1 MPLAVSAEFCR
12 LCSGECSTMICG
24 GARRMITLLFTDVE
38 GSTRMLEGLGESYG
52 EVVREHDRTM
62 REAIAVLGGRE
73 VHVAGDSFFVVF
85 DGVSNA
91 VECAVRVQRGLAAAQ
106 WPEGGR
112 PRVRMGIHTGEPT
125 PADGD
130 FVGMDVHRAARVMA
144 VAYGGQVLLSGAAA
158 RAVGSDAQ
166 LLDLGYHRLKD
177 LAEPEHLFQL
187 VADGLECQFPRLRS
201 LNRSNLPTPTGELI
215 GRGREI
221 ERALALLGRGDVRV
235 LTLLGPGGA
244 GKTRLAI
251 EVAAEAV
258 TQYRDGAWMVSLAAI
273 PDRSLM
279 VFEIARVLEGRSG
292 GGPDA

>member
-1 MPLAVSAEFCR
+1 
-12 LCSGECSTMICG
+12 
-24 GARRMITLLFTDVE
+24 
-38 GSTRMLEGLGESYG
+38 
-52 EVVREHDRTM
+52 
-62 REAIAVLGGRE
+62 
-73 VHVAGDSFFVVF
+73 
-85 DGVSNA
+85 
-91 VECAVRVQRGLAAAQ
+91 
-106 WPEGGR
+106 
-112 PRVRMGIHTGEPT
+112 MGIHTGEPT